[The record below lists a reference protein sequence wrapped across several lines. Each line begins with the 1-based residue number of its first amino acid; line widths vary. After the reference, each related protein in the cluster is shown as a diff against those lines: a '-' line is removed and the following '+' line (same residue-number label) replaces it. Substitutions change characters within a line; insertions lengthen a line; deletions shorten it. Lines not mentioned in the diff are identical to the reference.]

1 MNTKENLTRVLI
13 NFSLQ
18 VNDIAEMPES
28 SGTAY
33 RIQLAPSQNYKT
45 LQHIKKDIALS
56 LNVKNIDI
64 EIAQECAILK
74 ISE

>member
-1 MNTKENLTRVLI
+1 MNTKENLTRVLN

-18 VNDIAEMPES
+18 VNDIAEMSES

-33 RIQLAPSQNYKT
+33 RVQLAPSQNYKT
-45 LQHIKKDIALS
+45 LQNLKKDIALS

>member
-1 MNTKENLTRVLI
+1 MNTKENLTRVLN

-33 RIQLAPSQNYKT
+33 WVQLAPGQNYKT
-45 LQHIKKDIALS
+45 LQNLKKDIALS